1 VETATPSRIVVVGLG
16 ASGLAAARLAV
27 RDGASVI
34 VTDTRPEADLT
45 DRIAELPPGVR
56 TVVAGHPLSVLDG
69 ADTVVLSPG
78 VPPTNPLVAEAR
90 MRGLTVLPEI
100 EFARRHRESIPL
112 AAVTG
117 SNGKSTVTTLI
128 AAMLEEA
135 GIPAAAGGNLGP
147 PASDIVLDD
156 PEGVR
161 AWVLEVSSFQAE
173 AFVDFRPDVAV
184 FLNLS
189 QDHLERHPDL
199 DSYAAAKGRLFD
211 RQTPKDWA
219 VLNADDPI
227 VAATPTAARKR
238 FFSLEDRADGWVEG
252 DVLMLG
258 DEPLIEAT
266 RMKITGRHNRANA
279 LAAALAAEAMG
290 APIDA
295 ARRALMTFGGL
306 EHRHR
311 VVHESGGVRWIDDSK
326 ATNVGA
332 VVAALGGYPP
342 RSVHLILGGLGKG
355 QDFSVLVPSL
365 QVSVAGVYL
374 IGRDAPII
382 EEAIG
387 GVVPVRDCK
396 TLHDA
401 VDAARAEAR
410 PGQVVLLAP
419 GCASFDQF
427 ADYGERGRVFAE
439 SARTGEGG
447 SCR

>member
-1 VETATPSRIVVVGLG
+1 MASSTPSRIVVVGLG

-34 VTDTRPEADLT
+34 VTDSRLEADLT
-45 DRIAELPPGVR
+45 DRIAKLPPDVR
-56 TVVAGHPLSVLDG
+56 TVVGGHPVSVLDG

-78 VPPTNPLVAEAR
+78 VSPETPLVVEAR
-90 MRGLTVLPEI
+90 RRGLTILAEI
-100 EFARRHRESIPL
+100 EFARRHLESTSL

-135 GIPAAAGGNLGP
+135 GIPAAAGGNLGT
-147 PASDIVLDD
+147 PASDMVLDD
-156 PEGVR
+156 SDGLR

-173 AFVDFRPDVAV
+173 AFVDFRPDVGV

-199 DSYAAAKGRLFD
+199 DIYAAAKGRLFA
-211 RQTPKDWA
+211 RQSPKDWA

-227 VAATPTAARKR
+227 VASTPTAARKR
-238 FFSLEDRADGWVEG
+238 FFSLEDRADGWIDG

-258 DEPLIEAT
+258 DEPLIEAS
-266 RMKITGRHNRANA
+266 RLKITGRHNRANA
-279 LAAALAAEAMG
+279 LAAALAAQTMG
-290 APIDA
+290 VPLDA
-295 ARRALMTFGGL
+295 ARRVLSTFDGL

-311 VVHESGGVRWIDDSK
+311 VVHEAGGVRWIDDSK

-365 QVSVAGVYL
+365 RDSVAAVYL
-374 IGRDAPII
+374 IGRDAPLIAQ
-382 EEAIG
+382 AIG
-387 GVVPVRDCK
+387 EVVPVRDCT

-401 VDAARAEAR
+401 VDAARADAL

-427 ADYGERGRVFAE
+427 ADYGERGRAFAE
-439 SARTGEGG
+439 SARAGEGG

>member
-1 VETATPSRIVVVGLG
+1 METATPSRIVVVGLG